1 MQIVSFSHGGPG
13 EQLKAGFA
21 EGDAVVASSEI
32 GCPDTVREL
41 LAEHRDLIPVMERAR
56 STLASGRGIDIAT
69 VRLGP
74 PVPDPEK
81 ILCIGLNYL
90 EHAQEAAEAVTQFP
104 PIFAKFRNSL
114 IGATDEIVMPGI
126 STDIDYEAEL
136 AIVIGSR
143 CKAVPVD
150 EALDHVAGYAVFN
163 DVSARD
169 LQFRSNQW
177 TAGKVLD
184 TFGPMGPGIT
194 PKQEIPDVQALRII
208 GRVNGMTVQDSNTA
222 KMIWPVAETVAYLSG
237 LLTLEPGDIIATGT
251 PAGVGLVRVP
261 PLWLK
266 PDDVVEIEI
275 EGLGMLRNRVV
286 AAAGRLELDAVTQH

>member
-1 MQIVSFSHGGPG
+1 MQIVSFRRDDPG
-13 EQLKAGFA
+13 DRLKAGFA
-21 EGDAVVASSEI
+21 EGGVVVASAEI
-32 GCPDTVREL
+32 GYPDTVREL
-41 LAEHRDLIPVMERAR
+41 LTEHRDLVPAMEQARAAL
-56 STLASGRGIDIAT
+56 SSGRGVDIAT

-90 EHAQEAAEAVTQFP
+90 EHADEAATAVTDFP
-104 PIFAKFRNSL
+104 AVFAKFRNSL

-143 CKAVPVD
+143 AKDLSVD
-150 EALDHVAGYAVFN
+150 QALDHVAGYSVFN

-169 LQFRSNQW
+169 IQFRSNQW
-177 TAGKVLD
+177 TAGKILD
-184 TFGPMGPGIT
+184 TFAPMGPGIT
-194 PKQEIPDVQALRII
+194 PRQEIADVQALGIV

-237 LLTLEPGDIIATGT
+237 ILTLEPGDIIATGT

-275 EGLGMLRNRVV
+275 EGLGMLRNRV
-286 AAAGRLELDAVTQH
+286 AAAGALST

>member
-1 MQIVSFSHGGPG
+1 MQIVSFRHGEPG
-13 EQLKAGFA
+13 DRLRAGFA
-21 EGDAVVASSEI
+21 EGGLVVSSLSI
-32 GCPDTVREL
+32 GYPDTVREL
-41 LAEHRDLIPVMERAR
+41 LTEHRDLGPATERAR
-56 STLASGRGIDIAT
+56 TALLSGQGVDIAT
-69 VRLGP
+69 VHLGP

-90 EHAQEAAEAVTQFP
+90 EHADEASEAVTEFP
-104 PIFAKFRNSL
+104 PVFAKFRNSL

-126 STDIDYEAEL
+126 STEIDYEAEL
-136 AIVIGSR
+136 AIIIGRR
-143 CKAVPVD
+143 CKDVPVD
-150 EALDHVAGYAVFN
+150 EALDHVAGYSVFN

-177 TAGKVLD
+177 TAGKILD

-194 PKQEIPDVQALRII
+194 PKQEVPDVQALRIV
-208 GRVNGMTVQDSNTA
+208 GRVNGVTVQDSNTS

-275 EGLGMLRNRVV
+275 EGLGMLRNRVG
-286 AAAGRLELDAVTQH
+286 AATGDHDAILRSSN